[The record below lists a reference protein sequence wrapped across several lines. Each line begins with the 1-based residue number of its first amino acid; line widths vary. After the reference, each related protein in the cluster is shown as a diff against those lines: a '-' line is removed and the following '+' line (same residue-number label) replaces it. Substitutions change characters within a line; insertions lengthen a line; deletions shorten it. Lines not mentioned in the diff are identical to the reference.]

1 MDKYGLLGLKT
12 INTYIKTIY
21 LSAHIFLIRK
31 YIKWLT
37 FYENKKDK
45 YTLNSG
51 KEIEH
56 SNPEQNL
63 PTQEVIDE
71 LGRDVQRL

>member
-1 MDKYGLLGLKT
+1 MYS
-12 INTYIKTIY
+12 N
-21 LSAHIFLIRK
+21 AHIFLIRK
-31 YIKWLT
+31 YVKWLT

-63 PTQEVIDE
+63 PTQEVINE